1 MTAPLQWTKGLGSPV
16 SANAGPG
23 PTGGCST
30 AEARV
35 EPTSD
40 EVAGTGAPTTG
51 RRTVNKYL
59 DWASHEYPLRWR
71 LVVLF
76 VLGTLFLGLFPLLLV
91 RGSARLDRRLRL
103 RRFRAGIINP
113 IAGVGLGLAGA
124 FFALSSIRAQVETG
138 SGTPLP
144 IMPTQRLVV
153 KPPFTYCRNPM
164 TLGTILGYGGVGVW
178 LGSISAVGIVAV
190 VGALLLVY
198 VRFVEEKEL
207 EARFGPAYLEYK
219 RTAPFLLPRMRRR
232 PGEPPQ

>member
-1 MTAPLQWTKGLGSPV
+1 M
-16 SANAGPG
+16 
-23 PTGGCST
+23 
-30 AEARV
+30 
-35 EPTSD
+35 
-40 EVAGTGAPTTG
+40 
-51 RRTVNKYL
+51 NKYL
-59 DWASHEYPLRWR
+59 DWASHEYTLRRR

-91 RGSARLDRRLRL
+91 RGSARLDRRFRL

-124 FFALSSIRAQVETG
+124 FFALPSIRAQVETG

-144 IMPTQRLVV
+144 MMPTQRLVV

-164 TLGTILGYGGVGVW
+164 TLGTILGYGGIGVV
-178 LGSISAVGIVAV
+178 LGSVSAVGIVAV

-207 EARFGPAYLEYK
+207 EARFGSAYLEYK
-219 RTAPFLLPRMRRR
+219 LTTPFLLPRMRRR
-232 PGEPPQ
+232 SAAPSAP